1 LSCNADWA
9 LSAVETLEAAIAIRR
24 NMTAA
29 DTRISV
35 QHLIDCDNTN
45 VGCVGGWPA
54 RAWKFFQKA
63 GYVAPENYP
72 YKQYLAAKRQC
83 LAIKE
88 KSTI

>member
-1 LSCNADWA
+1 MSCNADWA
-9 LSAVETLEAAIAIRR
+9 LSAVETLEAALAIRR